1 PAQNRNPDFN
11 GNIRRSLLYAGKLL
25 QNLNLYLLRHGE
37 AGNRTAIPVK
47 DAERSLTVAGRKELE
62 EIAASM
68 LSQGMRFDRIL
79 ASPLKRAYEPA
90 AIVSKTFKTLNLLE
104 QWNELRP
111 EANRPDLYR
120 RLSKLKQ
127 DSEIML

>member
-1 PAQNRNPDFN
+1 M
-11 GNIRRSLLYAGKLL
+11 RRSLLYAEKLL

-37 AGNRTAIPVK
+37 AGNRTPVPVK
-47 DAERSLTVAGRKELE
+47 DAKRSLTVVDRKELE

-79 ASPLKRAYEPA
+79 ASPLKRAYETA

-104 QWNELRP
+104 QWNELIP
-111 EANRPDLYR
+111 KGNTPDLYL

-127 DSEIML
+127 ETEILLVGHE